1 MDLNKYIPVGK
12 DNGALLTV
20 ATTGGH
26 ALKGTAW
33 LEVEGDT
40 TLSMTVI
47 EGPSVGSTW
56 VIAIAHIV
64 ALVPPPVEIAQKSTK
79 K

>member
-1 MDLNKYIPVGK
+1 MDLKQYIPVGK
-12 DNGALLTV
+12 DNAAMLTV

-26 ALKGTAW
+26 ALKGNAW
-33 LEVEGDT
+33 LDTADDT

-56 VIAIAHIV
+56 VIAIEHIV
-64 ALVPPPVEIAQKSTK
+64 ALVPPPETLSSK

>member
-1 MDLNKYIPVGK
+1 MDLKQYIPVGK
-12 DNGALLTV
+12 DNGEVFTV
-20 ATTGGH
+20 ALTGGH

-33 LEVEGDT
+33 LEAEGDT
-40 TLSMTVI
+40 TMSMTVI

-56 VIAIAHIV
+56 VIAIEHIV
-64 ALVPPPVEIAQKSTK
+64 AMVPPPETLSSK

>member
-12 DNGALLTV
+12 DNGDVFTII
-20 ATTGGH
+20 TTGGH

-33 LEVEGDT
+33 LDAVDDT
-40 TLSMTVI
+40 TLSMTMI

-56 VIAIAHIV
+56 VIAIDQIV
-64 ALVPPPVEIAQKSTK
+64 ALVPPPEAPPPEQRRK
-79 K
+79 